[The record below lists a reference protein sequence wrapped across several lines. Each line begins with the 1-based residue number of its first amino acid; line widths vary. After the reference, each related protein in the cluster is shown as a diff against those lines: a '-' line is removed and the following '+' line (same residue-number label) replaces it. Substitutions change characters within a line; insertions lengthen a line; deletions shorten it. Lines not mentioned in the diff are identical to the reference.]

1 MRPNIDL
8 LEKQKKT
15 FCIIIN
21 PCYCTCVQK
30 KGVNFLVVKE
40 PRAVIRVSSQQNISN
55 KTHDKM
61 FMDECYE
68 IAFGHGAFTK
78 TYTHKQV
85 VARLKE
91 HAQTALKL
99 QTIQNILTARRN
111 NDNEDN
117 RQFSTLYEL

>member
-1 MRPNIDL
+1 MI
-8 LEKQKKT
+8 KK
-15 FCIIIN
+15 
-21 PCYCTCVQK
+21 
-30 KGVNFLVVKE
+30 

-55 KTHDKM
+55 KTRNKM

-78 TYTHKQV
+78 KYTHRQV

-117 RQFSTLYEL
+117 RQFSALYEF